1 MTPTDRARVEEIEA
15 RAKQAIKALE
25 VGGMAGAFLC
35 VQPLSADIPWL
46 IAQLR
51 AASKEG

>member
-15 RAKQAIKALE
+15 RAQKVWQNGALFE
-25 VGGMAGAFLC
+25 ASEYCALMETDV
-35 VQPLSADIPWL
+35 PWL